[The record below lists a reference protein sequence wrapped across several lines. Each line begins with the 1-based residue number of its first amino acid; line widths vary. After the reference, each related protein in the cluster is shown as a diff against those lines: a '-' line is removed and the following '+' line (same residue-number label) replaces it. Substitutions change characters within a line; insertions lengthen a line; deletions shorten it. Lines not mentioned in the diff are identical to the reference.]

1 MQLLELMLLLPLS
14 MTRPIHYY
22 QKLLLMVTYLLMLI
36 SHDLKVEPHQA
47 FTVLDSSSK
56 AVFMH
61 VTTNEKPN
69 FEYGQLLK
77 SNSNGTYFVLTLDNV
92 NRNTVGYVD
101 FDKIDGL
108 EGTIIANVVA
118 NAQAN
123 EGTKNLQTLISHN
136 DGSEWDKLVPPT
148 IDSEGIKYPCT
159 GQSLNKCALHL
170 HGFTERAD
178 YRDTFSSG
186 SATGF

>member
-1 MQLLELMLLLPLS
+1 M
-14 MTRPIHYY
+14 
-22 QKLLLMVTYLLMLI
+22 
-36 SHDLKVEPHQA
+36 EPHQA

-123 EGTKNLQTLISHN
+123 EGTKIYKH
-136 DGSEWDKLVPPT
+136 
-148 IDSEGIKYPCT
+148 
-159 GQSLNKCALHL
+159 
-170 HGFTERAD
+170 
-178 YRDTFSSG
+178 
-186 SATGF
+186 